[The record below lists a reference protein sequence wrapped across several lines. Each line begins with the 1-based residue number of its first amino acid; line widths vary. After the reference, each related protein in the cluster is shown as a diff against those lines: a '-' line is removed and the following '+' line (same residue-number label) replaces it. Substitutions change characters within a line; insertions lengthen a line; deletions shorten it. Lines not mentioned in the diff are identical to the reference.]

1 MLACMLSKRQ
11 GCATSVSYRL
21 DPLRIEV
28 SQLSDYSDIMHGICV
43 LHANL
48 IDMYAFSCLIK
59 RTSAKWRREVKIFVE
74 VKIMLLILILINK

>member
-1 MLACMLSKRQ
+1 MLVCMLSKRQ
-11 GCATSVSYRL
+11 GCTTSVSYRL
-21 DPLRIEV
+21 DPPSIEV

-43 LHANL
+43 SHANL

-59 RTSAKWRREVKIFVE
+59 RTSAKWHREGKIIVE